1 MDDVPP
7 EALLEGL
14 LGACAPP
21 IRELAESLRKIVRA
35 AAPDATERVR
45 GGWRLIGYD
54 MPRPPSTPRGR
65 RAPGRRQGSRS
76 TFFAWIWPERRHVHL
91 GFTHG
96 TLLADPDR
104 RLSGAGE
111 TKRARWLTYVPGDRI
126 DARLAAALV
135 RDAADIARRDPR
147 DRAAE
152 LALAEL
158 QTG

>member
-1 MDDVPP
+1 MDDIPP

-14 LGACAPP
+14 LDACAPP
-21 IRELAESLRKIVRA
+21 MRDLAEQLRAIVRDS
-35 AAPDATERVR
+35 APDATERVR

-54 MPRPPSTPRGR
+54 MPRPPSPSRGR
-65 RAPGRRQGSRS
+65 RAVGRRPGSRS

-111 TKRARWLTYVPGDRI
+111 TKRARGKIYIMENDVDLLL
-126 DARLAAALV
+126 ARY
-135 RDAADIARRDPR
+135 RHDFP
-147 DRAAE
+147 
-152 LALAEL
+152 
-158 QTG
+158 